1 MGKDLKG
8 KELGAGYI
16 QKSNGLYRKKFSFEG
31 AVKYAYGHSKKEC
44 EQAYNKMLRELEQG
58 FTSQK
63 VTYDSY
69 FAAWA
74 EYIEKM
80 GRVKGSTLAMY
91 KSLNSRHISP
101 VFGKMRCDKITPKAV
116 QQFQLKL
123 SEKYSPRTVNS
134 ITDLMHLVCE
144 RMVKDETIMRNPVM
158 VDHISLQKGEERTNN
173 RSLTAEEA
181 ARFIEYSKDSFYYNA
196 VRLLF
201 ATGMR
206 SGELRGLKWSD
217 YDEKAG
223 VLHIRR
229 TASVDS
235 ENNLTMNTP
244 KSNSGLRDLPLN
256 DNIRKIIS
264 DQRAQQNS
272 LNGNVISIDG
282 YMFTSTTGKV
292 ISRNVLKS
300 AFNHISERIQKAGYD
315 FERISPHAC
324 RHTFVTVNLFNGEN
338 PYAVKAYVGHAMN
351 AVVTES
357 VYLGVDA
364 EKISEMISH
373 NNMGDQKAI

>member
-8 KELGAGYI
+8 KELGNGYS
-16 QKSNGLYRKKFSFEG
+16 QRPNGLYQKKFYFENK
-31 AVKYAYGHSKKEC
+31 VKFAYGHTKKEC
-44 EQAYNKMLRELEQG
+44 EQAYNKMLNELEQG

-63 VTYDSY
+63 VVYDVY
-69 FAAWA
+69 FAEWLK
-74 EYIEKM
+74 YIETM

-91 KSLNSRHISP
+91 KSLNDRHISP
-101 VFGKMRCDKITPKAV
+101 EFGKMRCDKITPKMV
-116 QQFQLKL
+116 QKFQLEL

-158 VDHISLQKGEERTNN
+158 VDHISLKKSTERTNN
-173 RSLTAEEA
+173 RALSNEEA
-181 ARFIEYSKDSFYYNA
+181 ALFIEYSKESFYHNA
-196 VRLLF
+196 VRMLF

-217 YDEKAG
+217 YDEKKG

-235 ENNLTMNTP
+235 ESKLTMNTP

-256 DNIRKIIS
+256 DEIRKIIA
-264 DQRAQQNS
+264 DQKKQQLLMS
-272 LNGNVISIDG
+272 GNIFQIDG

-300 AFNHISERIQKAGYD
+300 AFNHISDNVKKAGFD
-315 FERISPHAC
+315 FDRISPHAC
-324 RHTFVTVNLFNGEN
+324 RHTFITVNLFNGEN

-351 AVVTES
+351 AAVTES
-357 VYLGVDA
+357 TYLGIDA
-364 EKISEMISH
+364 DKISEMISH
-373 NNMGDQKAI
+373 NNMMDSKAM